1 MMFQRSHFTSLRE
14 ERCIVGITIPPLWME
29 EKAKIVEKKIHVSL
43 VLSKDMFK
51 FAEKI
56 HFGIIVNLRM
66 GDGGF
71 PMIMKP
77 SSVVI

>member
-1 MMFQRSHFTSLRE
+1 M
-14 ERCIVGITIPPLWME
+14 
-29 EKAKIVEKKIHVSL
+29 EKKIHVFL

-71 PMIMKP
+71 PMIMIPIKYDDLAILP
-77 SSVVI
+77 YRTYDL

>member
-1 MMFQRSHFTSLRE
+1 
-14 ERCIVGITIPPLWME
+14 ME

-71 PMIMKP
+71 PMFMKP
-77 SSVVI
+77 SSMGI

>member
-1 MMFQRSHFTSLRE
+1 LE
-14 ERCIVGITIPPLWME
+14 ER
-29 EKAKIVEKKIHVSL
+29 AKIVEKKIHVFL

-77 SSVVI
+77 SSMVI